1 MKESYLFHARIKE
14 LLPPVE
20 IWASC
25 LPIIKNF
32 STSMGD
38 MYHISSAAAKV
49 SVNIPYEE
57 ILKVLNYPEATSYL
71 ISWDRPDFDHTH
83 SFSYFEKLGKLSFR
97 FAKDISLKKLDEF
110 GFRLANALP
119 ISNII
124 VQQSSYLDLLRE
136 FHVPNRT
143 NLHLAPCY
151 SNGRDGYIEG
161 VSAEMW
167 LGEPFWQYAECTKMD
182 LLSQDWL
189 YCEERPSHLYVRAW
203 PEPFTSAEGEQGEIQ
218 RKLLDLLFGINGMT
232 PPPLPSPPPST
243 LVQKVLVAGEEV
255 KDLGMEEVR
264 PDGTR
269 VRVSSPE
276 PPPLPESDEVILE
289 KTIRAINEQPW
300 IGEAVLFSVML
311 STKGFLIVP
320 DPSKPDQFATVRHP
334 ESGEEMLVCYTSE
347 KFVKAV
353 GEKAGV
359 TTSHVTYGPFLDV
372 FKECKGDLGIIL
384 NPATDVT
391 IAISAASAKT
401 AGEIAA
407 QNHNQRD

>member
-1 MKESYLFHARIKE
+1 MNESYLFHVRIKE
-14 LLPPVE
+14 LLSPLEV
-20 IWASC
+20 WTSC
-25 LPIIKNF
+25 LPIIKTF
-32 STSMGD
+32 STSMGYT
-38 MYHISSAAAKV
+38 YHLSSSAAKI

-57 ILKVLNYPEATSYL
+57 ISDTLTHPEANSYL
-71 ISWDRPDFDHTH
+71 ISWDRPGFDGTH
-83 SFSYFEKLGKLSFR
+83 SFSYFEKYGKLSFR
-97 FAKDISLKKLDEF
+97 FSKDISLQKLDEF
-110 GFRLANALP
+110 GFRLADALP

-124 VQQSSYLDLLRE
+124 VQESSYLDLLRE
-136 FHVPNRT
+136 FHVPSRT

-167 LGEPFWQYAECTKMD
+167 LGEPFWQYAKCTKQE
-182 LLSQDWL
+182 LLKQDWL
-189 YCEERPSHLYVRAW
+189 HCEVRPSHLYVRAW
-203 PEPFTSAEGEQGEIQ
+203 PEPFSNAEGEQGEIQ
-218 RKLLDLLFGINGMT
+218 RKLLDLLFGIDGTT
-232 PPPLPSPPPST
+232 PPPLPSPPQST
-243 LVQKVLVAGEEV
+243 FVQKVLVDGEKV
-255 KDLGMEEVR
+255 RDMGMEEVR

-269 VRVSSPE
+269 VLVSPPE
-276 PPPLPESDEVILE
+276 PPPLPENDEVILE
-289 KTIRAINEQPW
+289 RTIRAINEQPW
-300 IGEAVLFSVML
+300 TGDAVLLTVLL

-347 KFVKAV
+347 KFVKAAC
-353 GEKAGV
+353 EKVGV

-401 AGEIAA
+401 AGKIAA
-407 QNHNQRD
+407 QNHNRRD